1 MFCTKPDMPL
11 ASVWATSSCQ
21 FSPARASTT
30 QACAVCCTTRRP
42 RTSTLRH
49 RLRLVRRTVATA
61 YALTQAN
68 AVLGT
73 ERRNIRMTEM
83 LITDPV
89 VPNGRAA
96 RRKRW
101 RIDAVI
107 VVVLT
112 VGCYALS
119 SAINLNEA
127 MSRWLARSE
136 AWQADEL
143 PLSLTVLAVALTWF
157 ATRRRSETLAELRL
171 GERAE
176 AHVLDLLGHNR
187 ELARQLIGL
196 QESERRALARE
207 LHDEL
212 GQACSAIRVETA
224 YILHCDSGAHDGIAA
239 AAGRADAEAQRLYER
254 VRDMLRRLRPVNLD
268 SLGLLAALQ
277 ELCESWEARSGVSC
291 IFHHEGMELALG
303 DAVDITVYRV
313 AQEALS
319 NVMRH
324 ARANGVR
331 IRLSRARRGLTLS
344 VQDDG
349 CGMAPERSTSGL
361 GLLGATERAAALG
374 GTLHVSNG
382 RDTGVRLEMRLPLP
396 EVAV

>member
-1 MFCTKPDMPL
+1 
-11 ASVWATSSCQ
+11 
-21 FSPARASTT
+21 
-30 QACAVCCTTRRP
+30 
-42 RTSTLRH
+42 
-49 RLRLVRRTVATA
+49 
-61 YALTQAN
+61 
-68 AVLGT
+68 
-73 ERRNIRMTEM
+73 MTEI
-83 LITDPV
+83 LTTDPM
-89 VPNGRAA
+89 VPKGRVTC
-96 RRKRW
+96 RPLW
-101 RIDAVI
+101 QIDAVI
-107 VVVLT
+107 VVALT

-136 AWQADEL
+136 PWQADEL

-157 ATRRRSETLAELRL
+157 ATRRRSEALTELRL
-171 GERAE
+171 RERAE
-176 AHVLDLLGHNR
+176 TRVLDLLGHNR

-196 QESERRALARE
+196 QESERRAMARE

-224 YILHCDSGAHDGIAA
+224 YILHCNSGAHDGITE

-303 DAVDITVYRV
+303 DAVDITVYRIT
-313 AQEALS
+313 QEALS

-324 ARANGVR
+324 ARANAVR
-331 IRLSRARRGLTLS
+331 IRLARARRGLTLS

-349 CGMAPERSTSGL
+349 CGMAAERSTTGL

-374 GTLHVSNG
+374 GTLDVSNG

-396 EVAV
+396 EVDE